1 MLETN
6 CWFKSIQVTQSSCLN
21 CAICCLYIYKSLL
34 GYKYEIRQLIMP
46 VQNHVTFFYFCSSS
60 ASSNNGS
67 INFQDRM
74 QEVPCADSENLFPKV
89 SHAILLEHMQ

>member
-1 MLETN
+1 ML
-6 CWFKSIQVTQSSCLN
+6 I
-21 CAICCLYIYKSLL
+21 
-34 GYKYEIRQLIMP
+34 
-46 VQNHVTFFYFCSSS
+46 FFYFCSSS